1 MTTETTF
8 WDTFAAKYAAM
19 PVKDKAAFER
29 KKAVLREH
37 LQPGASVFELGCGTG
52 SLALDMAPLARHIS
66 ALDSSAEMI
75 RIATGK
81 RDAQGVHNVELR
93 QGTIESAT
101 NAQLAHYDCAWAF
114 SVLHLVPDRKRALAG
129 LFALLKPGGTL
140 VSSNVCLGDS
150 WLPYRPFVALAGW
163 LGKAPARVHIYDRAT
178 LLRELREVGFVDVQ
192 ERDVGAD
199 KTVAFVVAN
208 KPG

>member
-1 MTTETTF
+1 MTTETRF
-8 WDTFAAKYAAM
+8 WDNFAAKYAAM

-52 SLALDMAPLARHIS
+52 SLALEMAPLARHIS

-75 RIATGK
+75 RIATDK
-81 RDAQGVHNVELR
+81 RAAQGVNNVEFR
-93 QGTIESAT
+93 NGTVESTTPAE
-101 NAQLAHYDCAWAF
+101 LAHYDSAWAF
-114 SVLHLVPDRKRALAG
+114 SILHLVPERKRALSR
-129 LFALLKPGGTL
+129 LFAVLKPGGTL

-150 WLPYRPFVALAGW
+150 WLPYRPLIALAGW
-163 LGKAPARVHIYDRAT
+163 LGKAPPLVHIHDRAT
-178 LLRELREVGFVDVQ
+178 LLRELREVGFVDIQ
-192 ERDVGAD
+192 ERDVGGD
-199 KTVAFVVAN
+199 KTVAFIVAH